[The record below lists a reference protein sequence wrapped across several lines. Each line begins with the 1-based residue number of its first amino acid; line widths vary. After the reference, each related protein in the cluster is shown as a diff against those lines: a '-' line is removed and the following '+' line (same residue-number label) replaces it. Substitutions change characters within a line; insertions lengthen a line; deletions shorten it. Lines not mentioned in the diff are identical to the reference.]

1 MTNPDFREQIKALL
15 PELGILA
22 YIEKKGVASVQKLGK
37 FTMKSKSTL
46 YRYLDQFVDDGL
58 LEKVVNNPKVI
69 KNAHYIYRS
78 TPKLKLTLEIVV
90 HWLSSLTLKDNQ
102 VELTDP
108 LTFEFMNEITSFFS
122 DIIFPEIK
130 EWTMSKWENHSDPQ
144 LFFRDLRAR
153 ILNLV
158 ELRLENIIFKKLIKN
173 KGKLAEKT

>member
-15 PELGILA
+15 PELGILV
-22 YIEKKGVASVQKLGK
+22 YIENNGVASVQELGE
-37 FTMKSKSTL
+37 FTPKSKSTL
-46 YRYLDQFVDDGL
+46 YRYLNRFVDDGL
-58 LEKVVNNPKVI
+58 LEKVANNPKVI
-69 KNAHYIYRS
+69 KNAHYVYRS
-78 TPKLKLTLEIVV
+78 TPKLKLTLEIVL

-122 DIIFPEIK
+122 DVIFPEIK

-144 LFFRDLRAR
+144 LFFGDLRAK

-173 KGKLAEKT
+173 RENLIEKT